1 MAARNF
7 NRLQALEK
15 EVKSLYL
22 QVAIGASG
30 APTLTKGL
38 GSASIARNSAGNY
51 TVTLQDKYV
60 RLMGCQVMQLNSSA
74 EDITVQLLAESV
86 SSAKTVQFV
95 CKTDATATDPSS
107 GSKLFI
113 RLDLKNSTA
122 GNS

>member
-1 MAARNF
+1 M
-7 NRLQALEK
+7 QALEK

-22 QVAIGASG
+22 QVAIGSSG

-51 TVTLQDKYV
+51 TITLQDKYT
-60 RLMGCQVMQLNSSA
+60 RLMSASITQLNSSA
-74 EDITVQLLAESV
+74 EDITIQLLAQSV
-86 SSAKTVQFV
+86 DSAKTVQFV
-95 CKTDATATDPSS
+95 CKTGATATDPSS
-107 GSKLFI
+107 GSVLYI